1 MESAQN
7 TSNQQNVSPSKSRS
21 EEVNEKSVINSKFV
35 PVDPEQ
41 YKELQKQFAELQT
54 KFDKKQIIYSKINKG
69 LKVISSYLN
78 KKKKLEA
85 EKKKHNRKLLAEG
98 NLNQRQKKK
107 HQHLTS
113 PPVIQKGTLLQ
124 SGDYNDY
131 NFSEADYETTTNNDT
146 TPKQS
151 VKDKV
156 SPRSGGSVEHSNSQ
170 SLNAK
175 AEGDEDALNQMKV
188 KFDKPSLQKRHKKK
202 MRSHR
207 RVASSSSIS
216 NGNEQN
222 NGLFSQNE
230 DSAGHSNELLAFLD
244 NEDLTNLK
252 ELDELNRLLNGDYVS
267 DNHLHA
273 YQQQQQDS
281 TNSKDVKYCESCGE
295 NVISAES
302 EYSDN
307 DEDSFSTASDD
318 MSSDSLDIS
327 VSGMSGWSGL
337 SGLSNNKTEDYDGD
351 FEDSDNDHEV
361 DSNEMN
367 VDGNGTDGITL
378 IKSKKS
384 IQFDAQG
391 EVKNQLKIHQ
401 HKIKKKNKQKI
412 GRSKSLDTEDYSMS
426 DSSLPIS
433 RINTQNTTNS
443 QVVSGNEEDD
453 DDKIAKISESKP
465 SNSLAKYNGKHLSHS
480 GKSRQYDAI
489 KELHRK
495 AIKMYKKKLLKKRER
510 LLKKDQKGLD
520 KEKSSNQTNQSLKP
534 IDEILHSNIATDT
547 KDNVPPA
554 SAARL
559 SIPNITVTNSGAH
572 QNLSQNNQV
581 LSPNMMYLHP
591 AAFQGATQ
599 VNIPPYNGFSQS
611 GNILTPQLNN
621 GGLITPFKEGQMF
634 FTMNQGNGSNNPN
647 FINNAIPSNNPTLSQ
662 MNTPMMNLFIQN
674 SNNNNQTNSMI
685 DSPNTN
691 LVTGDPNGIVSPT
704 NSRNHISVFPKFS
717 NIRSPNTMGNNYL
730 KYDSKK
736 QLAVSPNYNF
746 NVMSTI
752 YGDSNENTVSSS
764 GSASNSSNGNI
775 PLANNKSMS
784 NVIQQFASVYI
795 QPENNIKMDAHAP
808 GLPATVSSIKPDP
821 INKPQKLK
829 KTYNKSKVILPPK
842 FESRQVITEANLL
855 DIYDLK
861 LSEKVKTTIDIW
873 IQYHEVTSKNYSFE
887 RLDMEFGKKWKI
899 KCEPKFIKKY
909 NRRYLLIKSVKMA
922 LKRDKLDD
930 PYLFLNRL
938 DNILIEQKKPIS
950 YFYKKANLPK
960 WLLGDIKKDENE
972 NIEDSE

>member
-1 MESAQN
+1 MEDDQN
-7 TSNQQNVSPSKSRS
+7 ISSQQNAASIKSKS
-21 EEVNEKSVINSKFV
+21 EEAKDESVANNKLV
-35 PVDPEQ
+35 PVNAEQ

-54 KFDKKQIIYSKINKG
+54 KFDKKQIIYTKINKG

-85 EKKKHNRKLLAEG
+85 EKKKNNKKLLAEG
-98 NLNQRQKKK
+98 NIDQKQKKR

-113 PPVIQKGTLLQ
+113 PPVIQKDTLLQ

-151 VKDKV
+151 IKDKV
-156 SPRSGGSVEHSNSQ
+156 SPRSGGSVEHSNIP

-175 AEGDEDALNQMKV
+175 VEGDEDAFNQMKV

-202 MRSHR
+202 IRSHR
-207 RVASSSSIS
+207 RVAPSSSLL

-230 DSAGHSNELLAFLD
+230 DPARHSNELLAFLD

-281 TNSKDVKYCESCGE
+281 NNSKDVKYCESCGE

-302 EYSDN
+302 EYSSE
-307 DEDSFSTASDD
+307 DEESFSTTSDD

-351 FEDSDNDHEV
+351 FEDSENDHEV
-361 DSNEMN
+361 DSSEMN
-367 VDGNGTDGITL
+367 ADGNGTDGITL

-401 HKIKKKNKQKI
+401 HKIKKKNKQKVS
-412 GRSKSLDTEDYSMS
+412 RSKSLDTEDYSMS

-433 RINTQNTTNS
+433 RITTQNTNNS
-443 QVVSGNEEDD
+443 QVVSGNEEEDD
-453 DDKIAKISESKP
+453 EISKVSESK
-465 SNSLAKYNGKHLSHS
+465 SSKSVSKLNGKHMSHS
-480 GKSRQYDAI
+480 SKSRQYDAI

-495 AIKMYKKKLLKKRER
+495 AINMYKKKLLKKRER
-510 LLKKDQKGLD
+510 LLRKNQKGQE
-520 KEKSSNQTNQSLKP
+520 KEKNANQASHSLKP
-534 IDEILHSNIATDT
+534 IDEILQSNIVTDS
-547 KDNVPPA
+547 KD
-554 SAARL
+554 SAPSVSQGRL
-559 SIPNITVTNSGAH
+559 SIPNITVTNSGTH
-572 QNLSQNNQV
+572 QNNQM

-591 AAFQGATQ
+591 ASFQGATQ
-599 VNIPPYNGFSQS
+599 VNMPPYNGFSQP
-611 GNILTPQLNN
+611 GNIMTPQLNN
-621 GGLITPFKEGQMF
+621 GGLITPFKDGQMF
-634 FTMNQGNGSNNPN
+634 FTMNQGNGNSNPN

-674 SNNNNQTNSMI
+674 SNNNSQNNPII

-691 LVTGDPNGIVSPT
+691 LVAGDSNVIVSPT

-717 NIRSPNTMGNNYL
+717 NVRSPNTMGNNYL
-730 KYDSKK
+730 KYDAKK
-736 QLAVSPNYNF
+736 QIVVSPNYNF

-752 YGDSNENTVSSS
+752 YGDSNENTVSST
-764 GSASNSSNGNI
+764 GSATNSSQSNI
-775 PLANNKSMS
+775 PPANNKSMS

-795 QPENNIKMDAHAP
+795 QPENSMKIDSQAP
-808 GLPATVSSIKPDP
+808 ESSAGVSSNNHNQ
-821 INKPQKLK
+821 INKTQKIK

-842 FESRQVITEANLL
+842 FESRQVITETNLL

-873 IQYHEVTSKNYSFE
+873 IQYHEITSKNYSFE
-887 RLDMEFGKKWKI
+887 RLDLEFGKKWKI

-922 LKRDKLDD
+922 LERDNLDD
-930 PYLFLNRL
+930 PYIFLNRL
-938 DNILIEQKKPIS
+938 DNILTEQKKPIS

-960 WLLGDIKKDENE
+960 WLLGDFKKDENE
-972 NIEDSE
+972 NTEDSE